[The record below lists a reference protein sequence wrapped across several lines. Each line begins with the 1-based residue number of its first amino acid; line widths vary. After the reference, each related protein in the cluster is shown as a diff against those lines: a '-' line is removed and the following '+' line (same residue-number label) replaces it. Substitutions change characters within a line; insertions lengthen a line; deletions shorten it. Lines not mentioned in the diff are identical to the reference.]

1 MAEATS
7 SPARLGS
14 SDSNW
19 TAIID
24 RWIFVFMAALFFMTA
39 LAGFVP
45 DSLMKLDQVAA
56 SKRPPFPMILHVHA
70 VLMGAWL
77 TLLLAQSTLMATGNR
92 AHHMKLGVASMLL
105 APAIVIS
112 GFILVPT
119 IYGQYW
125 DAASVA
131 SGPELVGLERDLER
145 KGNIAL
151 RQIQGGLLFST
162 FVILALRARLTDSG
176 FHKRMMFLATVVP
189 LPAAIARLTWLPS
202 TAPASPLSLDLFTL
216 VWIAPMFLWDLYRQ
230 RRVHRAYLV
239 WMALW
244 GPTTIIVHLLWS
256 SDWWLSKVP
265 RIMGFS

>member
-1 MAEATS
+1 MAEATGS
-7 SPARLGS
+7 LGQAGNRD
-14 SDSNW
+14 SDW
-19 TAIID
+19 TVIID
-24 RWIFVFMAALFFMTA
+24 RWIYVCMAVLFFVTA

-45 DSLMKLDQVAA
+45 DSLMKMDQVAA
-56 SKRPPFPMILHVHA
+56 SKRPSFPMILHVHA

-77 TLLLAQSTLMATGNR
+77 TLLLAQATLMATGNR
-92 AHHMKLGVASMLL
+92 AHHMKLGITSLLL

-125 DAASVA
+125 DAAATA
-131 SGPELVGLERDLER
+131 SGADLVGLERDLER

-176 FHKRMMFLATVVP
+176 FHKRMIFLATVVP

-216 VWIAPMFLWDLYRQ
+216 LWIAPMFLWDLYRQ
-230 RRVHRAYLV
+230 RRIHRAYLV

-244 GPTTIIVHLLWS
+244 GPTTIIVHLLWGS
-256 SDWWLSKVP
+256 EWWLSKVP
-265 RIMGFS
+265 GIMGFS

>member
-1 MAEATS
+1 MAEAT
-7 SPARLGS
+7 GS
-14 SDSNW
+14 LVQAENRASDW

-24 RWIFVFMAALFFMTA
+24 RWIYVFMAALFFVTA

-77 TLLLAQSTLMATGNR
+77 TLLLTQATLMATGNR
-92 AHHMKLGVASMLL
+92 AHHIKLGVASLVL

-125 DAASVA
+125 DAAAAA
-131 SGPELVGLERDLER
+131 SGADLVAFEGDLAR
-145 KGNIAL
+145 KGNILL

-162 FVILALRARLTDSG
+162 FVILALRARKVDSG

-202 TAPASPLSLDLFTL
+202 TAPASPLSLDLYTL
-216 VWIAPMFLWDLYRQ
+216 AWIAPMFLWDLYRQ
-230 RRVHRAYLV
+230 RRIHRAYLL
-239 WMALW
+239 WLALW
-244 GPTTIIVHLLWS
+244 VPMTIVVNVLWGS
-256 SDWWLSKVP
+256 EWWQSQVP
-265 RIMGFS
+265 GIMGVG